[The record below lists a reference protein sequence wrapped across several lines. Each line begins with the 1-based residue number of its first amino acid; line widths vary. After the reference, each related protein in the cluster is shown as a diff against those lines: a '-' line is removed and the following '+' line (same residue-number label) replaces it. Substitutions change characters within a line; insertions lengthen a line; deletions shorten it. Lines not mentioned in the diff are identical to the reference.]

1 MDITFWTYLIPIVLL
16 TLTPGVDTMLVIR
29 NAGRG
34 GWRDGVV
41 SSLGICS
48 GLFVHAVVSALGISL
63 LLLQSAWGFAALK
76 LIGAGYLCWLGGV
89 SLWSAFRA
97 KALCGPSNGGPP
109 PRGFSPGRSF
119 LEGFLSNV
127 LNPKA
132 IVFYMAFL
140 PQFIDPAGSALG
152 QSIFLAGVHFSVAM
166 LWQSLLAVM
175 VGHAGTL
182 LVRSGIR
189 RSLAGVTG
197 AVILALGIRLGL
209 DR

>member
-1 MDITFWTYLIPIVLL
+1 L
-16 TLTPGVDTMLVIR
+16 
-29 NAGRG
+29 
-34 GWRDGVV
+34 
-41 SSLGICS
+41 
-48 GLFVHAVVSALGISL
+48 
-63 LLLQSAWGFAALK
+63 
-76 LIGAGYLCWLGGV
+76 
-89 SLWSAFRA
+89 SAFRA
-97 KALCGPSNGGPP
+97 KALCGPVNGGPP
-109 PRGFSPGRSF
+109 FRGFSPGRSF

-182 LVRSGIR
+182 LVRTGIR
-189 RSLAGVTG
+189 RSLAGVSG
-197 AVILALGIRLGL
+197 AVILALGIRLAL

>member
-1 MDITFWTYLIPIVLL
+1 MDITFWSYLIPIVLL

-89 SLWSAFRA
+89 SLWSAVRA
-97 KALCGPSNGGPP
+97 KALCGAASGGPP
-109 PRGFSPGRSF
+109 SRGFSPGRSF
-119 LEGFLSNV
+119 LEGFLSNI

-182 LVRSGIR
+182 LMGTGIR
-189 RSLAGVTG
+189 RSLAGVSG
-197 AVILALGIRLGL
+197 AVILALGIRLVL